1 MQGVG
6 KIKLQDSSGGNY
18 DHLINKKFRGRI
30 PFCII
35 LVSNIRVSK
44 IIKFPTTTVLRGI
57 FINFLHVCSSPH
69 PESLTTSQFPVFTL
83 YASKSCVRG
92 AGALCPGR
100 EWSFDR
106 VAGNR
111 AVAPGYARAREK
123 AASRERCLE
132 MCLLGGSGRKK
143 KFICRCGSNLSFT
156 LQH

>member
-1 MQGVG
+1 MLSLKV
-6 KIKLQDSSGGNY
+6 SYMY
-18 DHLINKKFRGRI
+18 D
-30 PFCII
+30 PF
-35 LVSNIRVSK
+35 S
-44 IIKFPTTTVLRGI
+44 
-57 FINFLHVCSSPH
+57 
-69 PESLTTSQFPVFTL
+69 ESLATSQFPVFTL
-83 YASKSCVRG
+83 YASKLCVRG
-92 AGALCPGR
+92 SGAGGALCGGR